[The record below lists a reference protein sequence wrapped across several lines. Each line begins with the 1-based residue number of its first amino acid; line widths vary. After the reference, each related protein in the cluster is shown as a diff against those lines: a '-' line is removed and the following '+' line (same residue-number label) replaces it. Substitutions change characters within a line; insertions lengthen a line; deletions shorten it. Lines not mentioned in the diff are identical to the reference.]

1 MAVILIAKVVDQYYS
16 HKVVIKIRLTEYD
29 KNLFRLIA
37 ISGTCTLEQARQVY
51 KPFSNNQWYHYKRI
65 QRLEENGHLIKRG
78 SYLELTKRSAE
89 IIGETK
95 YRFRH
100 DGVREAH
107 AEITDIVLSLGLDFV
122 SNRQLRT
129 EYSLNR
135 KTYFKGAVIIDGYY
149 YFLYLLSDKP
159 SSQHIGGI
167 QAELRTYS
175 SSGITRKAIVFAPTP
190 TAMSMFGDDSCRQDE
205 LFLLPYPSG
214 LNLLNNYFT
223 PETQEY
229 LKSLFPNAVTSRYPF
244 ANYETISQY
253 VTILVLNDIAK
264 RNALTGYFKSP
275 HQPKPVTIICLES
288 QKQLF
293 ASHYPKAK
301 LITLPE
307 TIISRKASNQ

>member
-1 MAVILIAKVVDQYYS
+1 M
-16 HKVVIKIRLTEYD
+16 VIKIKLTEYD
-29 KNLFRLIA
+29 ENLFRLI
-37 ISGTCTLEQARQVY
+37 STTGTCTLEQARQIY

-65 QRLEENGHLIKRG
+65 QRLEENGYLIKRS

-100 DGVREAH
+100 DGVREIH
-107 AEITDIVLSLGLDFV
+107 AEIADIVLSLGLDFI

-129 EYSLNR
+129 EYGLNR
-135 KTYFKGAVIIDGYY
+135 KTYFKGAVIINGYY
-149 YFLYLLSDKP
+149 YFLYLLGDKP
-159 SSQHIGGI
+159 SVQHIGGI
-167 QAELRTYS
+167 RSELKTYS

-190 TAMSMFGDDSCRQDE
+190 TAMSIFGDDSCKQDE

-214 LNLLNNYFT
+214 LTLLNNYFT
-223 PETQEY
+223 PETEDY
-229 LKSLFPNAVTSRYPF
+229 LNSLFPNAVTSRYPF